1 MPESR
6 VSTPP
11 PEPYER
17 AHDTPKSGVDPARR
31 RRLYCGLS
39 PIVWSHLC
47 IANGV
52 VLIVLSLVFAFA
64 VPAVVTD
71 KVNDHA
77 VICDAKDLQEPR
89 FTDQYG
95 DCDECYPYFYS
106 LYLFNATNTAAYLAN
121 GSTLRVQELGPY
133 VYQRR
138 QIKLDANLSSDSA
151 TVSYRMYTYHS
162 FDVSRSCASCSELD
176 IVTTWDIGYLS
187 VISQAGGERGFL
199 HALIRGT
206 AWGRNYTTAERE
218 AIVRQNGSTIMRLIN
233 GFNSN
238 QPRAWKRVG
247 SDVLRFL
254 AFGLPA
260 IQGIEAPD
268 GIEYEGVFARRP
280 VRDWA
285 LGYPSLLAGLSIG
298 THYVKACNST
308 NGFNARCASCQGD
321 DCLALWYECKRC
333 AQGQRVQRINAVT
346 CGAIEKKYAA
356 VYGADEAKAFV
367 GATCAGLCASAG
379 ICAAP
384 IPGTA
389 EASGIDYSQ
398 QAPPRAALNTYVQR
412 TGCHDKTEIGVYEQ
426 YDGYRTQP
434 LWAQLDTR
442 RLPTLAEMSA
452 FTRYSNCERAPAN
465 VTCSAVVGNDAT
477 GLAPRGASLW
487 HGFPDKVSDAAIVM
501 FLSQAK
507 QNITLVNSGRVV
519 RDVDGIQL
527 TRFVPPRDLLHF
539 DAWKSRKGTAFPV
552 DGLQSLAFNLGFLS
566 FLSFPLF
573 LHGDRTLMERVE
585 MTLSD
590 GQRATPETLLDAN
603 GKLKPHYF
611 DRYQTVVD
619 VEPGTGKTFRAKKL
633 MMASYALAKS
643 SFTPG
648 AAMSD
653 ILWPNATPEV
663 IVPGYIG
670 EETVMITPHRIDVFK
685 RAERLLRVLVP
696 TLVAGVLIGV
706 AFLVGG
712 FLLRRRTVNATHAT
726 SMNAAMF

>member
-1 MPESR
+1 MPESS

-11 PEPYER
+11 PELYER
-17 AHDTPKSGVDPARR
+17 AGETPKRRVASTQR
-31 RRLYCGLS
+31 RRLCGLAPLTFS
-39 PIVWSHLC
+39 YLC
-47 IANGV
+47 MANGV
-52 VLIVLSLVFAFA
+52 LLIALALVFAFA

-71 KVNDHA
+71 KVNAGAA
-77 VICDAKDLQEPR
+77 VCDLKDVQEPP

-106 LYLFNATNTAAYLAN
+106 LYLFNATNAADYLTN
-121 GSTLRVQELGPY
+121 QTTLRVQELGPY
-133 VYQRR
+133 VYRRR
-138 QIKLDANLSSDSA
+138 QIKLDVNLSSDSA
-151 TVSYRMYTYHS
+151 SVSYRMYTYHT
-162 FDVSRSCASCSELD
+162 FDASRSCASCSELD
-176 IVTTWDIGYLS
+176 AVTTWDIGYLS

-199 HALIRGT
+199 HALIRGSP
-206 AWGRNYTTAERE
+206 WGQNLTLAERE
-218 AIVRQNGSTIMRLIN
+218 AIVRQNGSTIMRLMN
-233 GFNSN
+233 GFNAN
-238 QPRAWKRVG
+238 QPSAWKRVG
-247 SDVLRFL
+247 SAVIRFL

-260 IQGIEAPD
+260 IQGVEPPQ
-268 GIEYEGVFARRP
+268 GFEYEGVFARRP

-308 NGFNARCASCQGD
+308 NGYDARCASCRGD
-321 DCLALWYECKRC
+321 ECLALWYECKRC

-346 CGAIEKKYAA
+346 CGAIERKYAA
-356 VYGADEAKAFV
+356 VYGAEEAKIFV
-367 GATCAGLCASAG
+367 ASTCGGLCATSG

-389 EASGIDYSQ
+389 EASGIDYSR
-398 QAPPRAALNTYVQR
+398 QAPPLSALNKYTQR
-412 TGCHDKTEIGVYEQ
+412 TGCRDKTEIGVYEE
-426 YDGYRTQP
+426 YDGYRKQP
-434 LWAQLDTR
+434 MWAALDTR

-452 FTRYSNCERAPAN
+452 FARYSNCERPPAN
-465 VTCSAVVGNDAT
+465 VTCSDVIGSDAT
-477 GLAPRGASLW
+477 GLAPRGASLS
-487 HGFPDKVSDAAIVM
+487 HGFPDKVSNKRIVM

-519 RDVDGIQL
+519 DDVDGIKL

-539 DAWKSRKGTAFPV
+539 DAWKGLKGTAFPV

-573 LHGDRTLMERVE
+573 LHGDRSLMERVE
-585 MTLSD
+585 MTLFD

-603 GKLKPHYF
+603 GELKPRYF

-619 VEPGTGKTFRAKKL
+619 VEPGTGKTFRVKKL
-633 MMASYALAKS
+633 LMASYALAKS

-653 ILWPNATPEV
+653 ILWPNATAEV

-670 EETVMITPHRIDVFK
+670 AETATITSHRVDAFK
-685 RAERLLRVLVP
+685 KAERLLRALVP
-696 TLVAGVLIGV
+696 TLVVGIVFGVGFIAGGLW
-706 AFLVGG
+706 
-712 FLLRRRTVNATHAT
+712 LRRRELIALSTSSVNVAL
-726 SMNAAMF
+726 F